1 MARSAATVSP
11 FLTEEFVCREA
22 HITSSRRFIS
32 VRAAAFALKSPS
44 CAATRLIFP
53 SLGSPFPITPVAAE
67 GIGHGKGSVIFVEL
81 PFLDLEDVEMA
92 FPQPLQM
99 ADVRLADLV
108 ALPER
113 RPLELASADFGDIV
127 GKNGPYG
134 IFDVD
139 YPLAHIRS

>member
-1 MARSAATVSP
+1 MPGGAHHLFQEVYLGQSRCVR
-11 FLTEEFVCREA
+11 LEEPVV
-22 HITSSRRFIS
+22 RRYEID
-32 VRAAAFALKSPS
+32 L
-44 CAATRLIFP
+44 
-53 SLGSPFPITPVAAE
+53 PFPRLAFSYHPRAAE

-81 PFLDLEDVEMA
+81 PFLDLEDVQMA

-108 ALPER
+108 ALPKR

-134 IFDVD
+134 VFNID